1 VWAICVPTIHNDGV
15 ASTLTS
21 LSAFASCFRCQ
32 LLSSVSR
39 SFSHLFVIL
48 RIGRAAWEPV

>member
-1 VWAICVPTIHNDGV
+1 VPTIHNDGV

-21 LSAFASCFRCQ
+21 LLAFASYFRCQ